1 MKARNLRFRTD
12 KKPLIVAL
20 VTFLLISILM
30 GAACFQYYLRL
41 QKTVEEE
48 SGSYLQEISKLL
60 GDNAG
65 RIIDDNFSVLSTT
78 AMALKYSDADS
89 FEEIESM
96 SMEQQEYWKYD
107 NLYLVD
113 EKGVAYDSR
122 GNSTTLGNET
132 FLSDVIIK
140 ETPSMSSTVVVGG
153 KDSVI
158 FAIPAQG
165 LKIGSLEFSAI
176 AASYDLSTF
185 DQILS
190 MTAFGGEAYAHIIQR
205 DGSVVVRSSSNNA
218 PQTGYNVL
226 NSLLEAEMGAD
237 SDFEML
243 QQDIAAGN
251 SGMATYTLDGVRTY
265 MAYTPINEQEWSL
278 LTFVPVSV
286 VNAKSEMLLH
296 ITLLL
301 CGFITL
307 AFGTLL
313 IFLASSFYRHKR
325 SLEQIAYVDPITHGN
340 TIQKFYIDAQDLLQK
355 SVGGLSYSMI
365 YMNIEKFKVL
375 NEQYGR
381 TACDEILRSIQHGI
395 SSDLASDECMGR
407 VSADHFC
414 ILSHFKTEEALAER
428 LSKWRN
434 NAVKYIMDK
443 GSVWLPQNA
452 EFGVY
457 IIENVDLP
465 LTHMIDRAKLS
476 LAETTHVLHDK
487 MSYAFYNE
495 KMRSILLREKHLEDI
510 MEASLKNC
518 EFEVFLQP
526 KYQTK
531 AEHIGGA
538 EALVRWRSATEGM
551 IYPDEFIPLFEKNGF
566 VVQIDLFVF
575 EETCRML
582 ERWTKGGL
590 PPIKI
595 SVNCSRIHLRI
606 PNFLDNY
613 RRIVEKYVLPPNVL
627 EIELTETAVFEDVAS
642 LVKVIHE
649 IHAMGL
655 SCSMDDFGSGYS
667 SLNLIR
673 DIPVDTLKLDRIFFR
688 TSAEDAERTESV
700 VATIIN
706 MAKALHMRTVAEG
719 VEERE
724 QVEMLKRLDCDYIQG
739 YYFAKPMPI
748 PQFEQLLLQDV
759 MVSKNI

>member
-1 MKARNLRFRTD
+1 MKARNLRSMMGKR
-12 KKPLIVAL
+12 PLIVAL

-30 GAACFQYYLRL
+30 GTACLQYYWQL
-41 QKTVEEE
+41 QKTVKEE

-78 AMALKYSDADS
+78 AMVLKNSNADS
-89 FEEIESM
+89 FEEIEAISK
-96 SMEQQEYWKYD
+96 EQQEYWKYD
-107 NLYLVD
+107 HLFLVD
-113 EKGVAYDSR
+113 AKGVAYDSL
-122 GNSTTLGNET
+122 GHSTTLGNEA
-132 FLSDVIIK
+132 FLSDVIVNA
-140 ETPSMSSTVVVGG
+140 TPSMSSTVAVGG

-165 LKIGSLEFSAI
+165 LKIGSFEFSAI
-176 AASYDLSTF
+176 ATSYDLSTF
-185 DQILS
+185 DKILS
-190 MTAFGGEAYAHIIQR
+190 MTAFGGKAYAHIVHR
-205 DGSVVVRSSSNNA
+205 NGSIVVRSSSENA

-226 NSLLEAEMGAD
+226 NSLSEAEMGDD

-243 QQDIAAGN
+243 KQDIAAGN

-265 MAYTPINEQEWSL
+265 MAYIPINAQEWSL

-286 VNAKSEMLLH
+286 VNAKSELLLR

-313 IFLASSFYRHKR
+313 IFLASSFYRHKH
-325 SLEQIAYVDPITHGN
+325 SLEQIAYVDPITGGN
-340 TIQKFYIDAQDLLQK
+340 TIQKFYLDAQGFLEK
-355 SVGGLSYSMI
+355 AAGLPSYCMI

-381 TACDEILRSIQHGI
+381 TACDELLRAIQHGI
-395 SSDLASDECMGR
+395 SSDLAADECMGR

-414 ILSHFKTEEALAER
+414 ILSHFDSETVLTER
-428 LSKWRN
+428 FSKWRN
-434 NAVKYIMDK
+434 NAVSYIMDN

-457 IIENVDLP
+457 IIKNVDLP

-476 LAETTHVLHDK
+476 LGEITHVLQDK
-487 MSYAFYNE
+487 MRYSLYNE

-526 KYQTK
+526 KYHTQS
-531 AEHIGGA
+531 EHIGGA
-538 EALVRWRSATEGM
+538 EALIRWRSATEGM

-566 VVQIDLFVF
+566 VAQIDLFVF
-575 EETCRML
+575 EETCRLL
-582 ERWTKGGL
+582 ERWAKSGL

-595 SVNCSRIHLRI
+595 SVNCSRNHLRI

-613 RRIVEKYVLPPNVL
+613 RRIAEKYTLPPNVL
-627 EIELTETAVFEDVAS
+627 EIELTETAVFEDVAT
-642 LVKVIHE
+642 LVKVIEKIHE
-649 IHAMGL
+649 MGF

-667 SLNLIR
+667 SLNFIR
-673 DIPVDTLKLDRIFFR
+673 DIPVDTLKLDKIFFR
-688 TSAEDAERTESV
+688 TSAEGTERTESV
-700 VATIIN
+700 VGSIIA
-706 MAKALHMRTVAEG
+706 MAKALHMHTVAEG

-724 QVEMLKRLDCDYIQG
+724 QVEMLKRLECDYIQG

-748 PQFEQLLLQDV
+748 PQFEQLLLQDINL
-759 MVSKNI
+759 SKNI

>member
-1 MKARNLRFRTD
+1 MKDRNIRSVTN
-12 KKPLIVAL
+12 KKPLLVGL
-20 VTFLLISILM
+20 VTFLLISILI
-30 GAACFQYYLRL
+30 GAACFQYYLQL
-41 QKTVEEE
+41 QKTVKEE

-78 AMALKYSDADS
+78 AMVLKNSNVDS

-107 NLYLVD
+107 HLFLVD

-122 GNSTTLGNET
+122 GHSTTLGNEA
-132 FLSDVIIK
+132 FLSNVIVN
-140 ETPSMSSTVVVGG
+140 ETPSMSSAVVVGG

-205 DGSVVVRSSSNNA
+205 DGSVVVRSSSKNA
-218 PQTGYNVL
+218 ALTGYNVL
-226 NSLLEAEMGAD
+226 NFLSAAEMGDD
-237 SDFEML
+237 SDFAML
-243 QQDIAAGN
+243 EQDIAAGN
-251 SGMATYTLDGVRTY
+251 SGMAAYTLDGERTY
-265 MAYTPINEQEWSL
+265 VAYVPINTQKWSL

-286 VNAKSEMLLH
+286 VNAKSELLLR

-313 IFLASSFYRHKR
+313 IFLANSFYRHKR
-325 SLEQIAYVDPITHGN
+325 SLEQIAYVDPITGGN
-340 TIQKFYIDAQDLLQK
+340 TIQKFYIDAQSLLQK
-355 SVGGLSYSMI
+355 SVGVPSYAMI

-375 NEQYGR
+375 NEQYGK
-381 TACDEILRSIQHGI
+381 TACDEILCAIQHGV
-395 SSDLASDECMGR
+395 SSDLTANECMGR

-414 ILSHFKTEEALAER
+414 ILSYFKTEEALAER

-434 NAVKYIMDK
+434 NAVNYIMDK
-443 GSVWLPQNA
+443 GSIWLPQNA

-465 LTHMIDRAKLS
+465 LTYMIDRAKLS
-476 LAETTHVLHDK
+476 LAETTRMLHDK
-487 MSYAFYNE
+487 MRYAFYNE

-510 MEASLKNC
+510 MEASLKNG

-526 KYQTK
+526 KYQTQ

-575 EETCRML
+575 EETCRLL
-582 ERWTKGGL
+582 ERWIKGGL

-595 SVNCSRIHLRI
+595 SVNCSRNHLRI

-613 RRIVEKYVLPPNVL
+613 RRIAKKYALPPNMM
-627 EIELTETAVFEDVAS
+627 EIELTETAVFEDVAA
-642 LVKVIHE
+642 LVKVISE

-673 DIPVDTLKLDRIFFR
+673 NIPVDTIKLDKIFFR
-688 TSAEDAERTESV
+688 TSTEDAERTESV
-700 VATIIN
+700 VGSIIT
-706 MAKALHMRTVAEG
+706 MAKALHMHTVAEG

-748 PQFEQLLLQDV
+748 PQFEQLLLQDITA
-759 MVSKNI
+759 SKNI